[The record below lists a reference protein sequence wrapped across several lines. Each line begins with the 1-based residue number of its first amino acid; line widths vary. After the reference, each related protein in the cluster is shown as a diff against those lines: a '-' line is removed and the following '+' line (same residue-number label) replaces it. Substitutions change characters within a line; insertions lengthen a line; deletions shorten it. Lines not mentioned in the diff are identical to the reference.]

1 MDYIKFLGTA
11 GARMVVAK
19 QLRSSGGVWLSF
31 GGTNI
36 YLDPGPGAL
45 VKCWSSKPK
54 LDPGKLDGVI
64 LSHKHLDHS
73 GDVNAII
80 EAMTEGG
87 FKKKGIVLAPDD
99 AINSDPVIFKYL
111 KDYVNKIEA
120 LKEEQSYSVNGVSF
134 STSKRHVHPV
144 ETYGLTFH
152 LPKGKLSFITD
163 TKYFPDLSTMYKS
176 DIIVINTVLLKP
188 RNDIKIDHLSIN
200 DSKILINELRP
211 KAVVLTH
218 FGMSLLK
225 AKPWEIA
232 ERLSQET
239 GVEVI
244 AARDGMQL
252 NLEELLSSENTFCYR
267 EHNVA
272 KPQPKK

>member
-19 QLRSSGGVWLSF
+19 QVRSSGGTWLCI
-31 GGTNI
+31 GGVNLL
-36 YLDPGPGAL
+36 LDPGPGAL
-45 VKCWSSKPK
+45 VRCWSSRHK
-54 LDPGKLDGVI
+54 LDPTTLDAII

-73 GDVNAII
+73 GDVNAMI

-87 FKKKGIVLAPDD
+87 FKRKGTVLAPED
-99 AINSDPVIFKYL
+99 AINSDPVVFKYL
-111 KDYVNKIEA
+111 RNYVDKIEV
-120 LKEEQSYSVNGVSF
+120 LKEESNYSIGAIKF

-163 TKYFPDLSTMYKS
+163 TKYFPELSNMYKS

-188 RNDIKIDHLSIN
+188 RNDLKIDHLSI
-200 DSKILINELRP
+200 DDTQILINDLRP
-211 KAVVLTH
+211 KTAILTH
-218 FGMSLLK
+218 FGMSVLK
-225 AKPWEIA
+225 AKPWEVA
-232 ERLSQET
+232 DRLSRET
-239 GVEVI
+239 GVKVI

-252 NLEELLSSENTFCYR
+252 NLEELL
-267 EHNVA
+267 
-272 KPQPKK
+272 

>member
-54 LDPGKLDGVI
+54 LDPAILDGVI

-87 FKKKGIVLAPDD
+87 FKKRGIVFAPED
-99 AINSDPVIFKYL
+99 AISSEPVIFTYIRE
-111 KDYVNKIEA
+111 YINKVEI
-120 LKEEQSYSVNGVSF
+120 LKEEESYSIDGINF
-134 STSKRHVHPV
+134 STSRRHIHPV
-144 ETYGLTFH
+144 ETYGLTFN
-152 LPKGKLSFITD
+152 LPTCKLSFITD
-163 TKYFPDLSTMYKS
+163 TKYFSLLSTIYKS
-176 DIIVINTVLLKP
+176 DLLIINTVLLKP
-188 RNDIKIDHLSIN
+188 RNDIKIDHLSID
-200 DSKILINELRP
+200 DSKILIKELRP
-211 KAVVLTH
+211 KAAVLTH

-239 GVEVI
+239 GVKVI

-252 NLEELLSSENTFCYR
+252 NLEELL
-267 EHNVA
+267 
-272 KPQPKK
+272 